1 MEIFQYAMEKLDPL
15 LPGVAGDRNR
25 AAWRKIKSELGK
37 RAKKY
42 ALAKHPGRK
51 ETLVRA
57 TLAAEHL
64 AKLIIQDVRLDKI
77 GRRWCLE
84 DLYRQH
90 KRVKGDEERTEDA
103 PGDDFDA
110 SD

>member
-1 MEIFQYAMEKLDPL
+1 MELFDRL
-15 LPGVAGDRNR
+15 LPGVVKRNR
-25 AAWRKIKSELGK
+25 REAWRKIKSELGK

-64 AKLIIQDVRLDKI
+64 AKLICEDVRLDNPGK
-77 GRRWCLE
+77 RWCLE
-84 DLYRQH
+84 ELYNLHSREQ
-90 KRVKGDEERTEDA
+90 GGAE
-103 PGDDFDA
+103 DA
-110 SD
+110 SDGD

>member
-1 MEIFQYAMEKLDPL
+1 MKAQFFGTAMEQFDR
-15 LPGVAGDRNR
+15 LPPVGCSRLNR
-25 AAWRKIKSELGK
+25 EAWRKIKSELGK

-84 DLYRQH
+84 ELYNLHSREQ
-90 KRVKGDEERTEDA
+90 GGAE
-103 PGDDFDA
+103 DA
-110 SD
+110 SDGD